1 MEPRLTINP
10 LRDTAIF
17 LLVSTWSELIRTG
30 CKMLETWDDF
40 KLLQHVNVLVKTS
53 SNIYNTHQKLGSAVP
68 ETSDKFHRSAVTVPV
83 DSERLHATA
92 AKCGLQWFQF
102 IFCLEW
108 THTFSEF
115 FVHQICKSHLQTIY
129 LPSYALR
136 EKILGVRLTVQ

>member
-1 MEPRLTINP
+1 
-10 LRDTAIF
+10 
-17 LLVSTWSELIRTG
+17 LVE
-30 CKMLETWDDF
+30 
-40 KLLQHVNVLVKTS
+40 TS

-108 THTFSEF
+108 THTFQSF
-115 FVHQICKSHLQTIY
+115 LFTKFAKAIC
-129 LPSYALR
+129 
-136 EKILGVRLTVQ
+136 